1 MDIPM
6 AATWQVLYIHIAG
19 RNTTNHPAYGDKN
32 IFFLKKGHFF
42 WVSQPFGGYFV
53 FIIDPESFSM
63 LPLVI
68 FQLKSRIEKNT
79 SINIQKRRVIEQTI
93 PLLVTG
99 TGWPKHIV

>member
-1 MDIPM
+1 M
-6 AATWQVLYIHIAG
+6 AATVLSDISAG
-19 RNTTNHPAYGDKN
+19 D
-32 IFFLKKGHFF
+32 
-42 WVSQPFGGYFV
+42 S
-53 FIIDPESFSM
+53 II

-99 TGWPKHIV
+99 TGCPKHKVYRNQGTGSLKQRTVSNLIQGG